1 MGYVVRWGGHGE
13 RQQDGTRRPTTGAR
27 TTRTATIIFSL
38 SFLRVRGINTVP
50 GSTYWYLLFIGT
62 SLVFVV
68 KAKLYT
74 LHGKRPP
81 ENDQGRGMT
90 AVLHLAKTVR
100 ENVAIIDIRKGDFG
114 CIALFSLHARQS

>member
-1 MGYVVRWGGHGE
+1 MENASRTVHGDPRPARAPRE
-13 RQQDGTRRPTTGAR
+13 QQP
-27 TTRTATIIFSL
+27 
-38 SFLRVRGINTVP
+38 SFFPSVFYESAVLILYLVP